1 MKKYISLGLVFVA
14 VLLIMAMIIRRS
26 NDLEEVYDGFSQQ
39 VEHDNPPVSV
49 NNIEQQEFRLEIPC
63 NEDILEEY
71 ILAKQSFTVSFNPKT
86 IIPNWVAYELTAD
99 ETDGPWTRKG
109 LNFTPD
115 PNYDGPQADHS
126 DYKGSGYSR
135 GHLAPAGDMKWD
147 SVAMLESFYYTNCIP
162 QDEKLNNGKWNQLEI
177 KTRSWAQQY
186 GKVFV
191 VTGPVFYQSD
201 TLRIGPHGIAVP
213 HACFK
218 ALLAHKEIG
227 YTSIAFVMRNGGE
240 TRSMSECAITV
251 DELEALLGL
260 DLFCNLPDELEE
272 SVESKMVMEDWII
285 R

>member
-1 MKKYISLGLVFVA
+1 MKTHSVTTILLLAAIILVFSA
-14 VLLIMAMIIRRS
+14 CARRWAE
-26 NDLEEVYDGFSQQ
+26 NHHREEVKL
-39 VEHDNPPVSV
+39 
-49 NNIEQQEFRLEIPC
+49 EQPQLLKS
-63 NEDILEEY
+63 DILLNHTAY
-71 ILAKQSFTVSFNPKT
+71 TLSFNPNT
-86 IIPNWVAYELTAD
+86 LTANWVAYELTAN

-109 LNFTPD
+109 LNFMPD
-115 PNYDGPQADHS
+115 PNYDGIQADHG

-147 SVAMLESFYYTNCIP
+147 SIAMLESFYYTNCIP
-162 QDEKLNNGKWNQLEI
+162 QDEKLNNGKWNQLEM

-191 VTGPVFYQSD
+191 VTGPIFFQSD

-218 ALLAHKEIG
+218 ALLAPTETS
-227 YTSIAFVMRNGGE
+227 YTAIAFVMQNGE
-240 TRSMSECAITV
+240 EKRSVRECAITV

-260 DLFCNLPDELEE
+260 DLFCNLPDELEK
-272 SVESKMVMEDWII
+272 SVESKMVLEDWII